1 MHMQILLTYWDRDFL
16 RDDLVTVTK
25 QRLIEIVTGLL
36 TIQDFDTLVI
46 FSAKLTAEIEFLYMC
61 RQMFWNS

>member
-36 TIQDFDTLVI
+36 TM
-46 FSAKLTAEIEFLYMC
+46 FLEAILKHYM
-61 RQMFWNS
+61 